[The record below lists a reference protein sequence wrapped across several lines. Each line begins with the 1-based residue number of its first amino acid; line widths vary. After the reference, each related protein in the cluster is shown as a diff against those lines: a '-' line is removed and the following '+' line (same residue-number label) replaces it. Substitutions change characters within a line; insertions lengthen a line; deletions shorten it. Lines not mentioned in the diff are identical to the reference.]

1 MHKITVAIAL
11 AVAAIG
17 LTACGGS
24 SKSASTSVG
33 PRATSTSAGNS
44 TAPTSSPGQAGT
56 ALTIAADPSGK
67 LRFTTNSLTAKAGTV
82 LIQFTNNSPLAHNV
96 TIRQGTNGP
105 VVGAT
110 PTFSGGTR
118 TLTVTLRPGTYTY
131 YCSVPGHR
139 EAGMQGTLT
148 VH

>member
-1 MHKITVAIAL
+1 MPKFTVAVAL
-11 AVAAIG
+11 AIAATG
-17 LTACGGS
+17 VTACGS
-24 SKSASTSVG
+24 SNSSSTSVG
-33 PRATSTSAGNS
+33 VPATSTSAGNS

-67 LRFTTNSLTAKAGTV
+67 LRFNKSSLTAKPGTI
-82 LIQFTNNSPLAHNV
+82 LIQFMNNSPLAHNI
-96 TIRQGTNGP
+96 TIRQGTSGP
-105 VVGAT
+105 VVGST
-110 PTFSGGTR
+110 PTFTGGTR
-118 TLTVTLRPGTYTY
+118 TLTVTLKPGTYTF